1 MARLSKEQ
9 VTQCV
14 LDALARA
21 GGPALPA
28 DWGSLEAEARAA
40 AALDA
45 SKLTP
50 RGRDELVHA
59 LRNGLRSYAAYCPI
73 DPTAL
78 DKSATVADLIAY
90 VQASHQPIP

>member
-1 MARLSKEQ
+1 MAKLSKEQ

-14 LDALARA
+14 LEALAKA

-28 DWGSLEAEARAA
+28 DWRSLEAEARAQTPF
-40 AALDA
+40 DA
-45 SKLTP
+45 SKLTD
-50 RGRDELVHA
+50 RNRDEVIHA

-73 DPTAL
+73 DVTVL
-78 DKSATVADLIAY
+78 NKSATVADLIAY